1 MKKPKRVRRKA
12 RFRVRQVVMCNV
24 EGVYAQISSIED
36 DEDGAYYGFY
46 STKGAPTWAHESEL
60 RPLNKRERGQ

>member
-1 MKKPKRVRRKA
+1 
-12 RFRVRQVVMCNV
+12 CNV

-46 STKGAPTWAHESEL
+46 ITKGAPTWAHESEL
-60 RPLNKRERGQ
+60 RPLTAKEKNCRHGHAR